1 MRRGAFLFGSHQLLQ
16 LKLQRLAE
24 MRLRVASQSPDYL
37 LNVNEV
43 EYVDHIVSEF
53 EIPPVAL
60 GLDSIEASSSSKL
73 IPAESFPPM
82 SFVEVGGR
90 YQKQVITLHIPFSGN
105 STLLLCTPATHERA
119 AFEVRID
126 DQKAEVEHDI
136 IDFYNNPGMITNAKD
151 RLVAY
156 AARTLASLDN
166 DLSLFHAE
174 LRTEVQK
181 LVSAAR
187 AKHLEHAKLLSALNV
202 PIRRSANVP
211 ATFSVPAVVPKKVV
225 VKPTA
230 SPGPYQPE
238 PVLDDATYQEIL
250 QIIHDTGKTM
260 ERLPSTYS
268 DKDEETL
275 RDHLLLVLQPRF
287 EGSATGETFN
297 RAGKTDILLRH
308 ENHNIFVAECK
319 FWGGAKKH
327 HETIDQLLGYLTWRD
342 SKTAVV
348 YFIDTKAMIAPMASI
363 EQSTPK
369 HPCFVA
375 YKGKREESWF
385 TYEMHIPGDHGRRV
399 QMAVLCFHLPK
410 A

>member
-1 MRRGAFLFGSHQLLQ
+1 MFLFASHQLAQ
-16 LKLQRLAE
+16 LKLHQLAQ
-24 MRLRVASQSPDYL
+24 MRVRVASENPDYL
-37 LNVNEV
+37 LNVNEI

-53 EIPPVAL
+53 EIPLVVL
-60 GLDSIEASSSSKL
+60 GVDAIEASSSSKL
-73 IPAESFPPM
+73 VPAELFPQN
-82 SFVEVGGR
+82 SFVERGAR
-90 YQKQVITLHIPFSGN
+90 YQKQVITFHVPFSGN
-105 STLLLCTPATHERA
+105 SNLLLCSPATRELA
-119 AFEVRID
+119 SFEVRLD
-126 DQKAEVEHDI
+126 VQKGEIQHDVV
-136 IDFYNNPGMITNAKD
+136 DFYNNPGTITNAKD
-151 RLVAY
+151 RFVAY
-156 AARTLASLDN
+156 ASNTLTSLNN

-187 AKHLEHAKLLSALNV
+187 AKHLEHAKLLSALDV
-202 PIRRSANVP
+202 PIRRNPNVP
-211 ATFSVPAVVPKKVV
+211 ATFSVPAVIPKKVV
-225 VKPTA
+225 VRPTA

-238 PVLDDATYQEIL
+238 PVLDDGIYQEIL

-268 DKDEETL
+268 GRDEETL

-297 RAGKTDILLRH
+297 RAGKTDILLRY

-327 HETIDQLLGYLTWRD
+327 HETIDQLLSYLTWRD

-348 YFIDTKAMIAPMASI
+348 YFVDTKAMIAPLVSI
-363 EQSTPK
+363 EESTPK

-375 YKGKREESWF
+375 YKGKRDESWF
-385 TYEMHIPGDHGRRV
+385 IYEMHIPGDHGRRV
-399 QMAVLCFHLPK
+399 HMAVLCFHLPK